1 MMSPMVLYPCAS
13 ALGASVRLACSR
25 TPGFVSATIFS
36 Q

>member
-1 MMSPMVLYPCAS
+1 MMSPIVLYPWAP
-13 ALGASVRLACSR
+13 APGASVRLASSS